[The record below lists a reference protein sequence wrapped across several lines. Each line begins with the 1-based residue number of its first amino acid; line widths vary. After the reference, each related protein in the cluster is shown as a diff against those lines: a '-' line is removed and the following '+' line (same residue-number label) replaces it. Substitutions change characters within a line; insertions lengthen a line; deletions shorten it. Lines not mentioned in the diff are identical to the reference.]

1 MVSSC
6 KSITL
11 SPKQIYSVLDP
22 LLDREALIWLAAL
35 IYLGLSDP
43 TSSTHISLFPP
54 DWILGIKSPGF
65 NLGHS
70 ISFLLHGDV
79 AASILAHYFGIPA
92 VIILIWRMASLVGD
106 RRRVKRLVK
115 KGARNL
121 GDDYAIDS

>member
-1 MVSSC
+1 MIGSR

-11 SPKQIYSVLDP
+11 STNRIYSVLDP

-54 DWILGIKSPGF
+54 DWIFGIKSPGF

-70 ISFLLHGDV
+70 ISFLFHGNV
-79 AASILAHYFGIPA
+79 AASIQAHYFGIPA
-92 VIILIWRMASLVGD
+92 VIILAWRMVSLVGD
-106 RRRVKRLVK
+106 RRRVRRLT
-115 KGARNL
+115 
-121 GDDYAIDS
+121 